1 MKNLFDFV
9 IKGDNSTFRGNKKT
23 LKDIK
28 EEIETLEAKYG

>member
-1 MKNLFDFV
+1 MKNVFDFV
-9 IKGDNSTFRGNKKT
+9 IKGETTIFRGKRKT

>member
-9 IKGDNSTFRGNKKT
+9 IKGETTTFRGKNKT

-28 EEIETLEAKYG
+28 EELETLEAKYG